1 MYAIVVFI
9 DVIERVFTENSRF
22 MYGKIAGKIDVKIQ
36 ICDRFIVAPS
46 LPRVYNESVKL
57 LSEVR

>member
-1 MYAIVVFI
+1 MLEMSI
-9 DVIERVFTENSRF
+9 
-22 MYGKIAGKIDVKIQ
+22 KIDVKIQ